1 MAEKE
6 STSETVLQVNSF
18 IRGYHEYQEIW
29 TLEIGDEYELKRE
42 LLNTVDHNAVAIV
55 RKREGDRS
63 KRKCIHE
70 NELNSQTVLGYVS
83 KLMALWLTKFLKRPT
98 NKGRAVVK
106 GKRVNRG
113 AGYGLEIQCEYC
125 FTGDEFTIQWLKSKL
140 EEQGFL

>member
-18 IRGYHEYQEIW
+18 IRGYHEFQEIG
-29 TLEIGDEYELKRE
+29 TPEKGDKYELKRE
-42 LLNTVDHNAVAIV
+42 PLNTVDHNAVATV
-55 RKREGDRS
+55 RKRIGGRS
-63 KRKCIHE
+63 RRKCIHE
-70 NELNSQTVLGYVS
+70 NELNGETVLGHVS
-83 KLMALWLTKFLKRPT
+83 KLMALWLTKYFKRPT

-113 AGYGLEIQCEYC
+113 SGYGLEIPCEHC
-125 FTGDEFTIQWLKSKL
+125 FTGDEFSIQRLKSKL